1 MVAREADVQS
11 KKHAVFLTHLP
22 GLTYKKKLLVCT
34 VQGCFAACMPAG
46 VWCLRRA
53 EARERFPELE
63 LQIGAGLEHRSS
75 SRTGSA
81 LNC

>member
-1 MVAREADVQS
+1 MVAREAGVQR

-22 GLTYKKKLLVCT
+22 GLTYKKLLVCT

-46 VWCLRRA
+46 VWCLRA
-53 EARERFPELE
+53 KAGIGFPELE
-63 LQIGAGLEHRSS
+63 LQIGAGLEPRSS